1 MLKQQITNIILEM
14 IGDDR
19 DLTGKNIV
27 GTSLYNDDIGY
38 NQALSDIRSKA
49 SELTDTIVNMIVEKI
64 EEYANSQT
72 DEAVAM
78 GIIGTVSLLKD

>member
-49 SELTDTIVNMIVEKI
+49 SELTDTIVNMIVEEI

-72 DEAVAM
+72 DKTVAM
-78 GIIGTVSLLKD
+78 GIIGTISLLKD